1 MIEFFRDVLD
11 GPLYIIVTIFAII
24 FIMAIIGFLM
34 ERKKLE
40 KEKKEHIAVVDTTVN
55 VTPIEPVT
63 VVNEQPVVQNT
74 VIQQPI
80 INQQPTVNAQNTVIN
95 NQVPLSDLNQVG
107 VNNPTEVK
115 PPVIVFEDP
124 DQKKE

>member
-11 GPLYIIVTIFAII
+11 GPLYIAITVLSII

-40 KEKKEHIAVVDTTVN
+40 KEAKSKIAVISNTEDV
-55 VTPIEPVT
+55 VTPIEPVSIQAEMEIPPAAT
-63 VVNEQPVVQNT
+63 VEQTQTANDSNPISNLVSQDAPVSNEVQT
-74 VIQQPI
+74 PI
-80 INQQPTVNAQNTVIN
+80 II
-95 NQVPLSDLNQVG
+95 
-107 VNNPTEVK
+107 
-115 PPVIVFEDP
+115 FEDP

>member
-11 GPLYIIVTIFAII
+11 GPLYIVTTILSII

-40 KEKKEHIAVVDTTVN
+40 KEEKMRVAVVGTSIPDIPKE
-55 VTPIEPVT
+55 VTPIVPVSIEEK
-63 VVNEQPVVQNT
+63 NEIDTSLENPD
-74 VIQQPI
+74 PI
-80 INQQPTVNAQNTVIN
+80 SN
-95 NQVPLSDLNQVG
+95 LNQED
-107 VNNPTEVK
+107 NLYQEVK
-115 PPVIVFEDP
+115 KPVIVFEDP

>member
-11 GPLYIIVTIFAII
+11 GPLYIVTTIISII

-40 KEKKEHIAVVDTTVN
+40 KEKKQRIAVVANDSKI
-55 VTPIEPVT
+55 TPIPPVEIENPAIQKEVT
-63 VVNEQPVVQNT
+63 IEESTPQVSPVISSSNMEETTNQVVVQ
-74 VIQQPI
+74 
-80 INQQPTVNAQNTVIN
+80 
-95 NQVPLSDLNQVG
+95 D
-107 VNNPTEVK
+107 EVK
-115 PPVIVFEDP
+115 TPVIVFDDN